1 MLQHFPP
8 KGIDITIVN
17 AVIDRYIKSINTD
30 KDTEIVGTVMVVK
43 EFEPVIKGFYR
54 FKAHCIVAQLDET
67 GFADTDR
74 HAHYD
79 LDLTCRMTLVPCPDS
94 QNNQKEKE

>member
-8 KGIDITIVN
+8 KGIDITVVN
-17 AVIDRYIKSINTD
+17 TVIDRYIKSILTD
-30 KDTEIVGTVMVVK
+30 KNTEIVGTVMVTK
-43 EFEPVIKGFYR
+43 EVEIERGTHYH

-67 GFADTDR
+67 GFADPER

-79 LDLTCRMTLVPCPDS
+79 LDFFFRMSLVPCPDS
-94 QNNQKEKE
+94 HIT